1 MKDKK
6 AVAKGFVTAFVE
18 EDKISARNKILL
30 NKLEN
35 LLIEKPNNRIL
46 STALS
51 KKNYFRNDI
60 ISPRV

>member
-1 MKDKK
+1 
-6 AVAKGFVTAFVE
+6 VE